1 MQAGS
6 VEKVRW
12 LRDLQRFLP
21 LRSQFV
27 LSGNTRD
34 LQIHEAAPGAMT
46 AVPLARALPDA
57 LKEAGYQRI
66 ASFDLL
72 NGFRAL
78 EPCDDSFLTQLGLT
92 PTNGAAAG
100 GLDLLS
106 ATLEGSWVLKARPAV
121 LIIDFASRLITRN
134 EALSP
139 AEHQLFSRALILSH
153 SARARPAGDRRMP
166 FFNTVVM

>member
-1 MQAGS
+1 L
-6 VEKVRW
+6 VETASIEKARW

-34 LQIHEAAPGAMT
+34 LQIHEPAPGSIT

-57 LKEAGYQRI
+57 LKEVGYQRI
-66 ASFDLL
+66 ATFDLL

-78 EPCDDSFLTQLGLT
+78 EPGDDSFLKQLGLT
-92 PTNGAAAG
+92 PANGTAAG

-106 ATLEGSWVLKARPAV
+106 TTLERLVGADGPPAV

-139 AEHQLFSRALILSH
+139 AEHQLFSRALIL
-153 SARARPAGDRRMP
+153 
-166 FFNTVVM
+166 

>member
-1 MQAGS
+1 LVQAGS
-6 VEKVRW
+6 VEKARW

-34 LQIHEAAPGAMT
+34 LQIHELIPGTIT

-78 EPCDDSFLTQLGLT
+78 EPGDDSFLTQLGL
-92 PTNGAAAG
+92 NGRHFSLVKIDDEPRVPAFAN
-100 GLDLLS
+100 
-106 ATLEGSWVLKARPAV
+106 LE
-121 LIIDFASRLITRN
+121 D
-134 EALSP
+134 
-139 AEHQLFSRALILSH
+139 
-153 SARARPAGDRRMP
+153 
-166 FFNTVVM
+166 